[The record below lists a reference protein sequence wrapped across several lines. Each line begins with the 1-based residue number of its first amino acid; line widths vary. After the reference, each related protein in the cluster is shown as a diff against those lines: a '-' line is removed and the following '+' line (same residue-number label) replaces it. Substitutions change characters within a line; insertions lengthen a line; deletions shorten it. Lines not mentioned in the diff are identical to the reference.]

1 MIDGEPR
8 DAGWWIMALKMVL
21 SGKFIDFHSGFYPN
35 YTKIRAH
42 ISNDQY
48 KKHARVQDT
57 TTTDTSSSSSN
68 KIHALI
74 TITDTGCSIS
84 PSFLSTNIF
93 QPFSQENSLQIVTGL
108 GLSIVK
114 LLVE

>member
-1 MIDGEPR
+1 MVDVEPR
-8 DAGWWIMALKMVL
+8 DNGSEDGVLKQLLMNHHYRSSL
-21 SGKFIDFHSGFYPN
+21 S
-35 YTKIRAH
+35 
-42 ISNDQY
+42 DQY

-57 TTTDTSSSSSN
+57 TTTDTSSSSN

-74 TITDTGCSIS
+74 TITDTGCGIS